1 MRLTMTPGGPQFS
14 QIALGFW
21 RLHEW
26 NFNTNELIHF
36 IENAL
41 EMGITTF
48 DHADIYGDYGNEELF
63 GRALKDRPDLRE
75 KMELV
80 TKCGICLKT
89 NKRPENNIQHY
100 NTTADHI
107 RKSVERSLRNLNT
120 ETLDLVLIHRPDPL
134 MNAAEM
140 ADIFMKL
147 VEENKIRHIGV
158 SNFTVG
164 QMAMFQSELDIPL
177 TTNQVECSLL
187 HTNPLYDGVF
197 DQAQQWNVSPMLW
210 SPYAGGRLFSASDE
224 RTNRIRSAL
233 REVGN
238 KYSATPGQIALAWLM
253 MLPCKP
259 QPVLGTGKLSR
270 VKEAAESLHLEL
282 ERQDWYRLLE
292 ASQGHPVP

>member
-89 NKRPENNIQHY
+89 NKRPENIIQHY

-140 ADIFMKL
+140 ADIFLKL